1 MSHLDMQASRS
12 SSSSNSSQDWPFS
25 VVECPPSVSYSLIAD
40 CGYNLDKVKTVMG
53 PVLKVGERCQV
64 TSNYIQAVATGRT
77 NFLVTNL
84 VESPE
89 RAGSAWATAIASNWL
104 IGRHSSCALPILHL
118 SISRHHAVIGHQD
131 GRFYLVDVGSSN
143 GTWLNGKQ
151 INNGDRY
158 DLQDGDVIRFGTLM
172 VEFFISRQTIVPANV
187 TSTGEDTL

>member
-1 MSHLDMQASRS
+1 MSHFDMQPSRS
-12 SSSSNSSQDWPFS
+12 DSSSDSSQAWPFS
-25 VVECPPSVSYSLIAD
+25 VVECPPSVSHSLIAD

-64 TSNYIQAVATGRT
+64 TANYIQGVTTGRT

-84 VESPE
+84 VEASA
-89 RAGSAWATAIASNWL
+89 RTGSAWATAIASNWL

-131 GRFYLVDVGSSN
+131 GCFYLVDMGSSN

-151 INNGDRY
+151 ISSGDRY
-158 DLQDGDVIRFGTLM
+158 DLQDGDVIRFGTLL
-172 VEFFISRQTIVPANV
+172 VEFFISRQMIVPTTVN
-187 TSTGEDTL
+187 SSGDDTL